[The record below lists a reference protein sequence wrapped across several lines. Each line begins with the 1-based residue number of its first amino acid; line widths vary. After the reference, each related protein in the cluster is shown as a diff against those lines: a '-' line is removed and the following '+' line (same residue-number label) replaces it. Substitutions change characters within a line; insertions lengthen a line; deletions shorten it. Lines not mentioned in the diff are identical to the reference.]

1 MSEKSRDNIHSETIA
16 SFISYIEMHPGISIS
31 DISRYYEVTDR
42 TVREY
47 VRTACEELDSFAHIS
62 CEGNS
67 YTLVV
72 DDPAAYSVWRR
83 GPRGVLWNG
92 IPSTPQERIA
102 FLVNDLLKRA
112 DWVTLD
118 ALARTLFCSRRTIT
132 SALDGVSSYV
142 KPFGLHLERR
152 PHRGVRIEGPEDK
165 RRICLANSMLDYMA
179 KNGDIFK
186 SGVERSDSSGSMRQK
201 GYGDYS
207 LATIAA
213 CVDEA
218 TDEGGFIVNSVAYQ
232 NLLVHIAVAVMRV
245 RAGCYVSDCAVE
257 GLNLYDSDA
266 WDVAQSIA
274 DRVSRSLNIE
284 LPQSEVAYIAI
295 HLAGKRTLLP
305 IGARAPQVLNETLP
319 VGDSDAEPDAVQ
331 DAISDDIWNLAGAM
345 VAAVDA
351 AFRLDLS
358 GDLELRMNLAR
369 HLGPLLVR
377 LDYHMRLENPLRAD
391 IKSRYPFAYV
401 CALEAATVLAEHC
414 GAEVN
419 DDEAAYLAL
428 AFALAMER
436 RRQFSIQAKNV
447 LIVCASGMGSAEL
460 LAMRCREEFA
470 DQLGDIRTCDVS
482 QVPSIDFS
490 DIDYLFTTVPLPCEV
505 PVPVREVGY
514 FLDRGDVEEVRQLL
528 SRSYDVDYLLRYV
541 SEDLFV
547 SDLMA
552 TSDMEAINELA
563 EVCRR
568 HESISPKFVD
578 YVVQREQSA
587 STAFGKGVA
596 IPHPIVA
603 ASDRT
608 FVCVGL
614 AASPIPWGLKQV
626 EVVFLISVSSDP
638 DEDLHGLYDALLG
651 LASDERALASLF
663 KDRRF
668 STLLALL
675 GRALGPVPSNTGFC
689 NGGE

>member
-257 GLNLYDSDA
+257 GLN
-266 WDVAQSIA
+266 
-274 DRVSRSLNIE
+274 
-284 LPQSEVAYIAI
+284 
-295 HLAGKRTLLP
+295 
-305 IGARAPQVLNETLP
+305 
-319 VGDSDAEPDAVQ
+319 
-331 DAISDDIWNLAGAM
+331 
-345 VAAVDA
+345 
-351 AFRLDLS
+351 
-358 GDLELRMNLAR
+358 
-369 HLGPLLVR
+369 
-377 LDYHMRLENPLRAD
+377 
-391 IKSRYPFAYV
+391 
-401 CALEAATVLAEHC
+401 
-414 GAEVN
+414 
-419 DDEAAYLAL
+419 
-428 AFALAMER
+428 
-436 RRQFSIQAKNV
+436 
-447 LIVCASGMGSAEL
+447 
-460 LAMRCREEFA
+460 
-470 DQLGDIRTCDVS
+470 
-482 QVPSIDFS
+482 
-490 DIDYLFTTVPLPCEV
+490 
-505 PVPVREVGY
+505 
-514 FLDRGDVEEVRQLL
+514 
-528 SRSYDVDYLLRYV
+528 
-541 SEDLFV
+541 
-547 SDLMA
+547 
-552 TSDMEAINELA
+552 
-563 EVCRR
+563 
-568 HESISPKFVD
+568 
-578 YVVQREQSA
+578 
-587 STAFGKGVA
+587 
-596 IPHPIVA
+596 
-603 ASDRT
+603 
-608 FVCVGL
+608 
-614 AASPIPWGLKQV
+614 
-626 EVVFLISVSSDP
+626 
-638 DEDLHGLYDALLG
+638 
-651 LASDERALASLF
+651 
-663 KDRRF
+663 
-668 STLLALL
+668 
-675 GRALGPVPSNTGFC
+675 
-689 NGGE
+689 